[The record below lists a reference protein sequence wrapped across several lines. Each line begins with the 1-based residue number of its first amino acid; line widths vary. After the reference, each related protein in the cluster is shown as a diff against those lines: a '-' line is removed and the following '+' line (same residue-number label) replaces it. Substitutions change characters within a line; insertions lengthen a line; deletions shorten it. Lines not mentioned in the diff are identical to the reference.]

1 MWVWGTATLASLLS
15 LRLVG
20 HVLCTLVLLGHRA
33 MSVPISPLTP
43 TPEHFK
49 LLRFREARLMLTVN
63 YLTFCGAV
71 TLYLDLALTST
82 SRLVSR

>member
-1 MWVWGTATLASLLS
+1 MWVWVTATLASLLP
-15 LRLVG
+15 LRLMG
-20 HVLCTLVLLGHRA
+20 HVLRTLVLLGHRA

-71 TLYLDLALTST
+71 TPHLALAST
-82 SRLVSR
+82 PPLVSR

>member
-1 MWVWGTATLASLLS
+1 M
-15 LRLVG
+15 G
-20 HVLCTLVLLGHRA
+20 HVLRTLVLLGHRA

-71 TLYLDLALTST
+71 TPHLGLALAST
-82 SRLVSR
+82 PPLVSR